1 MNYQLNIIND
11 NDNYECSICLNKIE
25 KEIISC
31 NRCTNKNC
39 LGCFKQIEKRFKFIN
54 NKEIKMIHNC
64 PICKI
69 EVSMDLINLENIIKF
84 DLLHHINNY
93 ITELNKNLVHTQ
105 INNNI
110 LLNKIQYLT
119 FYIKNLYN
127 IIKFIFIIDKFI
139 TCFFITGF
147 IYIFIPMKT

>member
-25 KEIISC
+25 KEIINC
-31 NRCTNKNC
+31 DRCTNKNC
-39 LGCFKQIEKRFKFIN
+39 LECFKQIEKTIKFIS
-54 NKEIKMIHNC
+54 NKDIKIIHYC

-84 DLLHHINNY
+84 DLLYNINNY
-93 ITELNKNLVHTQ
+93 ITELNKNLIHTQ

-110 LLNKIQYLT
+110 LLNKIQYLI
-119 FYIKNLYN
+119 FYIKYIYN
-127 IIKFIFIIDKFI
+127 IIKFIFIQIKKKY
-139 TCFFITGF
+139 CFVPIKNTNK
-147 IYIFIPMKT
+147 YQK